1 MLRDKTV
8 FQAGLVKMTIR
19 IFELMTCFYYFYIMK
34 RILL

>member
-1 MLRDKTV
+1 MLRDKKV